1 MARATFS
8 RNLATLNTAP
18 AGGDLHVGFSLE
30 VGNAWSDP
38 GGMGLDDRKGGGSV
52 FVGMETLLGP
62 LFLVYGRAT
71 SGSDTLYLFIGHS
84 F

>member
-1 MARATFS
+1 
-8 RNLATLNTAP
+8 
-18 AGGDLHVGFSLE
+18 VGFSLE